1 MRTQVWFVSNH
12 ILLDAGGEEDGCT
25 SVMINGEKVIIT
37 RKDRRDHA
45 QALQGAEASV
55 LCLCMLV

>member
-12 ILLDAGGEEDGCT
+12 MLLDSGGAEYEGT
-25 SVMINGEKVIIT
+25 SVMINGEKVTIT

-45 QALQGAEASV
+45 VALQSAEASV